1 MNYSGPM
8 QFAPTLAHAAR
19 RLRLPSG
26 LTLAY
31 LDAGAADASAV
42 LLVHGMQ
49 DEADTWRHVVQPLAQ
64 THRVVAVD
72 LPGFGRSDKPH
83 RRYDVP
89 FFAATLLAL
98 LDALHIERAHLV
110 GNSLGAMIC
119 DWIAMRRPER
129 VTRLTL
135 VDGTAVI
142 TQPPPTPRPTLAHLL
157 FPDRADRRYFEA
169 LRHAPED
176 AYATL
181 TPYYANLAALPE
193 EDRRFLFQR
202 VNERVWDEAQR
213 VAALSTRSALLPFL
227 MWNRSRLRAD
237 AAAMRVPT
245 MVIWGTQDRILPA
258 ENGRARAAL
267 QPGARYLQIGGCGH
281 LPQQE
286 RPTELVQAL
295 TSATVPG

>member
-1 MNYSGPM
+1 MTYSGPM
-8 QFAPTLAHAAR
+8 QFAPSLACAAR

-26 LTLAY
+26 LTLAF
-31 LDAGAADASAV
+31 LDAGAADAPAM
-42 LLVHGMQ
+42 LLVHGLQ

-64 THRVVAVD
+64 SHRVVAVD
-72 LPGFGRSDKPH
+72 LPGFGRSDKPR

-98 LDALHIERAHLV
+98 LDALHIEKTHLA

-135 VDGTAVI
+135 IDGAGVI
-142 TQPPPTPRPTLAHLL
+142 THPPSAPRPSLAQML
-157 FPDRADRRYFEA
+157 FPDRADRRFFEA
-169 LRHAPED
+169 LRRAPED

-181 TPYYANLAALPE
+181 RPYYANLAALPE
-193 EDRRFLFQR
+193 DDRRFLFQR

-227 MWNRSRLRAD
+227 LWNRSRLRAG
-237 AAAMRVPT
+237 AAAMRLPT
-245 MVIWGTQDRILPA
+245 MVVWGARDHILSP
-258 ENGRARAAL
+258 ENGKARAAL
-267 QPGARYLQIGGCGH
+267 QPGARYVEIADCGH

-286 RPTELVQAL
+286 RPTELVKAL
-295 TSATVPG
+295 TDTYS